1 MPDTRK
7 DKLMAALDALD
18 DESKAHEK
26 AEKKDED
33 EGKKKPKRKAKKSK
47 LYEMMQ

>member
-7 DKLMAALDALD
+7 EKLMAALDALD
-18 DESKAHEK
+18 DKSDAHEK
-26 AEKKDED
+26 AEDED
-33 EGKKKPKRKAKKSK
+33 EGKKKPKRKAKKPS

>member
-7 DKLMAALDALD
+7 EKLMAALEALD
-18 DESKAHEK
+18 DESEAHEK
-26 AEKKDED
+26 AEKDED
-33 EGKKKPKRKAKKSK
+33 EGKKKPKRKKPK

>member
-7 DKLMAALDALD
+7 DKLMAALDALY
-18 DESKAHEK
+18 DESEAHEK
-26 AEKKDED
+26 AEEKDED
-33 EGKKKPKRKAKKSK
+33 EGKKPKRKGKKSK

>member
-7 DKLMAALDALD
+7 EKLMAALEALD
-18 DESKAHEK
+18 DESEAHEK
-26 AEKKDED
+26 SEKDED
-33 EGKKKPKRKAKKSK
+33 EGKKKPKRKKPK